1 MAGDSSLLAAV
12 SLLSA
17 CQQSYFAFQVGRV
30 RLKYKIAP
38 PAVTGPLEFERI
50 FRAQQNSLEFYSVFI
65 ITLWMAGWYF
75 NQVFATCLG
84 LLYIY
89 ARHKYFWGYAEAAE
103 KRITGF
109 RLSLG
114 ILALLTVLAVLGV
127 AGRFLDEYLD
137 FHVAK
142 KLKRPF

>member
-17 CQQSYFAFQVGRV
+17 CQQSYFAWRVGRA
-30 RLKYKIAP
+30 RLKHKIAP

-50 FRAQQNSLEFYSVFI
+50 FRAQQNSLEFYPVFI
-65 ITLWMAGWYF
+65 VMLWMAGWYF
-75 NQVFATCLG
+75 NQVFAACLG

-114 ILALLTVLAVLGV
+114 ILTLLPVLAVLGV
-127 AGRFLDEYLD
+127 ESRFLTEYLA

-142 KLKRPF
+142 KLRKPF